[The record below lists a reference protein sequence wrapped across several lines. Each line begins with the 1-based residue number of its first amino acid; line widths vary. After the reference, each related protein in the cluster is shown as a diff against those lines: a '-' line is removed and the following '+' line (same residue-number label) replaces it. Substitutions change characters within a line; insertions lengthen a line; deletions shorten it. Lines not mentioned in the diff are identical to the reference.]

1 MAYKIYKA
9 GSFLIIEDTNNDSVT
24 ELNSSNIQI
33 KKEKTNINEYSIIN
47 ANGQSILK
55 VNLEY
60 IYDANKNPY
69 TENDW
74 DVFRFEQ
81 VGAQNTTDVSAV
93 KPKTYK
99 ALLTQS
105 GTSAPIA
112 VVLENTLGDIVW
124 TRNDTGYYFGTL
136 LGAFTSGKTLL
147 LIGQNYGNDKK
158 EITYINL
165 DSEDS
170 IYIETVSNGVN
181 SDSVLGNSVS
191 ILIEVYP

>member
-9 GSFLIIEDTNNDSVT
+9 GSFLIIEDTKNDSVT

-60 IYDANKNPY
+60 IYDANENPY

-99 ALLTQS
+99 ASLTQS
-105 GTSAPIA
+105 GTSAPTA

-170 IYIETVSNGVN
+170 IYIETVDNGVN
-181 SDSVLGNSVS
+181 SDSVLVNSVS

>member
-9 GSFLIIEDTNNDSVT
+9 GSFLIIEDTKNDSVT

-60 IYDANKNPY
+60 IYDANENPY

-105 GTSAPIA
+105 GTSAPTA

-170 IYIETVSNGVN
+170 IYIETVDNGVN
-181 SDSVLGNSVS
+181 SDSVLVNSVS

>member
-60 IYDANKNPY
+60 IYDANENPY

-105 GTSAPIA
+105 GTSAPTA

-170 IYIETVSNGVN
+170 IYIETVDNGVN
-181 SDSVLGNSVS
+181 SDSVLVNSVS